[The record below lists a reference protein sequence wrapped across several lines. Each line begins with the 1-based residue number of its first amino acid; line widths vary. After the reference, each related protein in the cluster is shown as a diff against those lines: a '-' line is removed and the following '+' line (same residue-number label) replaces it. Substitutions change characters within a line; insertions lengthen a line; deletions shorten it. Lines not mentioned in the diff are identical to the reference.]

1 MKESSLIGTSS
12 KLLNLLCVSQSESLH
27 ANGLVHVAQ
36 ETFLLVEAEPEKS
49 LDSNDDMHLLIL
61 AREGAH
67 MFSREDLVHC
77 WVHRELVLSAAVYV
91 SEFIG
96 LDSVFRL

>member
-1 MKESSLIGTSS
+1 MKVNNLPGTGSKSSFLCIS
-12 KLLNLLCVSQSESLH
+12 KSESLH

-36 ETFLLVEAEPEKS
+36 ETFLLVEAELEKS

-67 MFSREDLVHC
+67 MFSREDLEVHC
-77 WVHRELVLSAAVYV
+77 WVHRGLLSSAAVYV
-91 SEFIG
+91 GEYIG
-96 LDSVFRL
+96 LDSVFWL